1 MKSNNDTFR
10 IAAIAT
16 LAALAAAFGLM
27 RLAIPYPLMPFLKF
41 DLAEIPDIVSF
52 IIVGPSGGLVT
63 ALIHWFVLNLKGG
76 GMAPVVGP
84 LMKLMAIS
92 SMMLGLYIGAKMARG
107 RDRKVMLASMIGW
120 GIVTRVLIMGFTT
133 FLLYYAIMP
142 DTYIPFAEKMLK
154 TIGVQVSGALQVA
167 VYTVLLTAVFN
178 AIHVPLSVLPA
189 AAVAEAAMKHP
200 KIAMQVNWLR
210 SKD

>member
-1 MKSNNDTFR
+1 MGDSNTFK
-10 IAAIAT
+10 IATIAT

-52 IIVGPSGGLVT
+52 MIVGPSGGLVT

-92 SMMLGLYIGAKMARG
+92 SMMLGLYIGAKMAEGRG
-107 RDRKVMLASMIGW
+107 RKAMLVGMVGW
-120 GIVTRVLIMGFTT
+120 GIVIRVVVMGLVT

-142 DTYIPFAEKMLK
+142 ETYIPFAEKMLGALGLK
-154 TIGVQVSGALQVA
+154 VEGALQVA
-167 VYTVLLTAVFN
+167 LYTVLLTSVFN
-178 AIHVPLSVLPA
+178 ALHVPLSVLPA
-189 AAVAEAAMKHP
+189 AVVAEAAMRHP
-200 KIAMQVNWLR
+200 KIAMQVSWLR
-210 SKD
+210 RRG